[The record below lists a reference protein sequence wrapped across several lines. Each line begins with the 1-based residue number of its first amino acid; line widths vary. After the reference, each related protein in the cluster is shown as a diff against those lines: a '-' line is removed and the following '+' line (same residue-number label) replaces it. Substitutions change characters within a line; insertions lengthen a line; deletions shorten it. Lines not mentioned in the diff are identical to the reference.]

1 MMTPSFSSKP
11 GTVHLVG
18 AGPGDPGLITVR
30 AVQCLQEAD
39 LVLYDYLAN
48 PTLVEY
54 APDGAELVRLGRHDQ
69 GRSLTPDEI
78 TEVMVKAALEGR
90 NVVRLKGGDASIF
103 ARGGD
108 ESDACRAAGVPF
120 EIVPGITSG
129 LATAAYAE
137 IPLTHFEDASAVALV
152 TGHERDDKDESHL
165 DYAALAAFPGT
176 LVFYMGVKWA
186 GRWSGALMEHGKPA
200 DTPVAVVQWC
210 SRARQQ
216 TCKCTLE
223 TVTQVIGEKG
233 LRPPALFVVGKVVDH
248 APALSWFQERPLFG
262 TSVLVAGSRQT
273 SSKLRQRLSVLGAE
287 VLTQPAIR
295 VAPPPDWHPADAALD
310 QLSEYDWLVFTS
322 GNGVDGLLTRVFE
335 GGKDLRALG
344 PVRIAALGK
353 GTAERLAHYHLKADL
368 IPEPVDAARVAE
380 TLTQDAPGGAFLL
393 ARASGDRPALA
404 EELEEAGAA
413 VDQIPVYQTL
423 ELENPNEDVADALRA
438 GEVTWITV
446 TSSPTA
452 RSLVQL
458 YGDLLKSAN
467 IVSISPLTTATL
479 KELGYGPTHE
489 ATPHTVDGM
498 IDTLLQARKED
509 AGTEV

>member
-1 MMTPSFSSKP
+1 MTSIFSHKP
-11 GTVHLVG
+11 GSVHLVG

-54 APDGAELVRLGRHDQ
+54 APEGAELVRLGRHDQ

-78 TEVMVKAALEGR
+78 TDVMVEAALAGR

-108 ESDACRAAGVPF
+108 ESDACRAAGIPF

-152 TGHERDDKDESHL
+152 TGHERDDKEESHL
-165 DYAALAAFPGT
+165 DYKALAAFPGT

-186 GRWSGALMEHGKPA
+186 GKWSGALIEHGKSP

-216 TCKCTLE
+216 TCKCTLG
-223 TVTQVIGEKG
+223 TVAQVIGEKG

-262 TSVLVAGSRQT
+262 TSVLVAGSKLT
-273 SSKLRQRLSVLGAE
+273 STKLRQRLNVLGAE

-295 VAPPPDWHPADAALD
+295 VAPPPDWAPADAALD
-310 QLSEYDWLVFTS
+310 QVNEYDWLVFTS
-322 GNGVDGLLTRVFE
+322 GNGVDGLLGRIFDR
-335 GGKDLRALG
+335 GGDVRGLG
-344 PVRIAALGK
+344 RVRIAALGK
-353 GTAERLAHYHLKADL
+353 GTAERLGHYHLKADL
-368 IPEPVDAARVAE
+368 SPERADAARVAE
-380 TLTQDAPGGAFLL
+380 TLVQDAPGGAFLL
-393 ARASGDRPALA
+393 ARASGDRPVLA
-404 EELEEAGAA
+404 EELEELGAG
-413 VDQIPVYQTL
+413 VDQIPVYRTV
-423 ELENPNEDVADALRA
+423 EIEEPNEDVSDALRA

-458 YGDLLKSAN
+458 YGDLLRSAK

-479 KELGYGPTHE
+479 NGLGHGPAFE

-498 IDTLLQARKED
+498 IETLLRARKGEK
-509 AGTEV
+509 